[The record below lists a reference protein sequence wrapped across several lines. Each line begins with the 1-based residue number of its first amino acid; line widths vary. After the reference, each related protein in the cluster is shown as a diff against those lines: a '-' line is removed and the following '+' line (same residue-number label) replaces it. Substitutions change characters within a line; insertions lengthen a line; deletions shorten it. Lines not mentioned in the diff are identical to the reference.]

1 MRHRCVSW
9 LVLAALA
16 VSACGGEDEDKEPIA
31 IGLVAPK
38 SGALDFIGDSFEG
51 VAIAAVEEINA
62 RGGVNG
68 HPLELIVKDSATDP
82 EVAAMVVSELY
93 DEGAVALVGPAIS
106 GSVEA
111 AYPFARDNMMPMI
124 SPSST
129 APSLSN
135 IDDGGFMFRNVPND
149 NIQGIAIAYYL
160 TQVSDPPVTS
170 AAIIAE
176 DSPYGDGLATAFQT
190 AFERAGGTIIE
201 TVTFTQNEP
210 STDTAAADQVITA
223 LEGTGQPPMTVL
235 VALEQD
241 ALAIAQAWDRSGA
254 LAGMEWFLTDG
265 ARSQGFLDGVPAAM
279 AGMRGTSPT
288 FPRLGDAYGELADAY
303 GERYDDDL
311 GSEVFAPNVWDGFH
325 LIAAGLVAQDAA
337 GQEFGGAGLRDAIT
351 GVSRQPGIILHAG
364 QWRDMLA
371 TLNGGNDIDYDG
383 AAGPNDFDAL
393 GEAVGPYEVW
403 RIVDDGGE
411 TFAFEQLL
419 FLEAREIQQLAE
431 N

>member
-1 MRHRCVSW
+1 MRQWCA
-9 LVLAALA
+9 LGLALGALCA
-16 VSACGGEDEDKEPIA
+16 AACGEPAVDRSPIA

-38 SGALDFIGDSFEG
+38 SGALDFIGDSFES
-51 VAIAAVEEINA
+51 VAIAAVEEING

-68 HPLELIVKDSATDP
+68 HPLELMVKDSATDP
-82 EVAAMVVSELY
+82 AVAAQVVQELY
-93 DEGAVALVGPAIS
+93 DDGAVALVGPAIS

-111 AYPFARDNMMPMI
+111 AYPFARDNLFPMI

-149 NIQGIAIAYYL
+149 NIQGVAIAYYL
-160 TQVSDPPVTS
+160 TQVSQPPVTTVT
-170 AAIIAE
+170 ILAE
-176 DSPYGDGLATAFQT
+176 DSPYGEGLASAFQT
-190 AFERAGGTIIE
+190 SFERAGGTVSG

-210 STDTAAADQVITA
+210 STDEAAADAAIEA
-223 LEGTGQPPMTVL
+223 IAAGGEPPMLVL

-241 ALAIAQAWDRSGA
+241 ALAITQAWDRSGM

-265 ARSQGFLDGVPAAM
+265 ARTQGFLDGLPASM

-288 FPRLGDAYGELADAY
+288 YPRLGDAYGELADAY
-303 GERYDDDL
+303 RERNDDDI
-311 GSEVFAPNVWDGFH
+311 GSQVYAPNVWDGVY
-325 LIAAGLVAQDAA
+325 LIAAALVAQDAA
-337 GQEFGGAGLRDAIT
+337 GEEFGGAGLRDALT
-351 GVSRQPGIILHAG
+351 TVSREPGIILHAG

-383 AAGPNDFDAL
+383 ASGPNDFDEL

-403 RIVDDGGE
+403 RIAEGSSG
-411 TFAFEQLL
+411 FSFEQLL
-419 FLEAREIQQLAE
+419 FLEAREIEQLAE